1 MLEPSKCILEECH
14 CIYHERFG
22 IMYESNVPMFQ
33 CKQEAKLQVVNFL
46 RSYGFKISYI
56 NKVISTVV

>member
-1 MLEPSKCILEECH
+1 
-14 CIYHERFG
+14 
-22 IMYESNVPMFQ
+22 MYESNVPMFQ

-56 NKVISTVV
+56 NKVISTVVDPNWEY